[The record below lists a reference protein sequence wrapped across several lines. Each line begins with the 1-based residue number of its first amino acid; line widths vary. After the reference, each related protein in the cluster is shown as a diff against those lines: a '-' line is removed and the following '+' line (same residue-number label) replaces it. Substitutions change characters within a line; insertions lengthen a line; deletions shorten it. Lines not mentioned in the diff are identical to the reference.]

1 MTNSH
6 YQFTVVLE
14 PDHEEPERYNVR
26 VPTLPGCLTYG
37 ESIED
42 ALANAR
48 EAITGYVASLLA
60 HGEPVPIEVHPVV
73 ATSIAIPVSTLFEPA
88 SKELAPVGASRS

>member
-1 MTNSH
+1 MVTNCR
-6 YQFTVVLE
+6 FTVVLE
-14 PDHEEPERYNVR
+14 PDGEEPWRYNVR

-48 EAITGYVASLLA
+48 EAITGYVASVLA
-60 HGEPVPIEVHPVV
+60 YGESVPIEVHPVI
-73 ATSIAIPVSTLFEPA
+73 AMSIAIPVSTPFEPA
-88 SKELAPVGASRS
+88 SEEMAPDGASRS